1 MTSTRRSCSRAASE
15 TIQILPSAYDRGLL
29 ITMVP
34 VGYHFP
40 RTFEALSNEHNGVRK
55 MSAHYSSWSKKA

>member
-1 MTSTRRSCSRAASE
+1 
-15 TIQILPSAYDRGLL
+15 
-29 ITMVP
+29 MVP

-40 RTFEALSNEHNGVRK
+40 RTFEALSNEHNGVRN